1 MVEHHRR
8 KLDAKLRQARTGESY
23 QAALEA
29 IRDKPAFSGVPE

>member
-1 MVEHHRR
+1 MVEYHRR